1 VNARAGRLVRVVAAL
16 LLPLA
21 SCGGDGTGGSE
32 VDPAAGL
39 RLVSLSPA
47 ITRTLIDL
55 GAGDL
60 LVGRTPYCR
69 GLDGDVPAVGS
80 LLEFDPEAMLAVDPD
95 LLLVQPGAGG
105 VAPGLAA
112 LAEREG
118 WDLHA
123 WRIDGLDDLRRLL
136 AELPEV
142 LADAPEADRIER
154 RARERADDLALV
166 LAPLA
171 PAASPVVVLFAMEPP
186 MAFGAGTFV
195 GDLLDRS
202 GVHNAVAARGY
213 PELSLED
220 LATLAP
226 ARIVLLRDGPA
237 EAAVER
243 LRALPIPTPPASRRI
258 VEHPDALTPGSG
270 WIEAAAMLREA
281 RAGDAVEGDSR

>member
-1 VNARAGRLVRVVAAL
+1 MNARAGRLVRVVAAL

-39 RLVSLSPA
+39 RVVSLSPA

-171 PAASPVVVLFAMEPP
+171 PAA
-186 MAFGAGTFV
+186 AGSM
-195 GDLLDRS
+195 GSGLDWDCQES
-202 GVHNAVAARGY
+202 IGFPGRGLRVSHKACR
-213 PELSLED
+213 LSLSIPPDDLRCIAEGRED
-220 LATLAP
+220 
-226 ARIVLLRDGPA
+226 
-237 EAAVER
+237 
-243 LRALPIPTPPASRRI
+243 
-258 VEHPDALTPGSG
+258 
-270 WIEAAAMLREA
+270 
-281 RAGDAVEGDSR
+281 

>member
-1 VNARAGRLVRVVAAL
+1 MNARAGRLVRVVAAL

-39 RLVSLSPA
+39 RVVSLSPA

-202 GVHNAVAARGY
+202 GVHNAVAAKGY

-237 EAAVER
+237 EAAIER
-243 LRALPIPTPPASRRI
+243 LRSLPIPTPPASRRI

-270 WIEAAAMLREA
+270 WIEAAALLRGA
-281 RAGDAVEGDSR
+281 IAGDAVEEASR